1 MRCSPNEYISV
12 TGVWI
17 SIQYIVCMRAAYMR
31 GSASSFE
38 EALRNSYDYIHASKA
53 YEKEMKEH
61 LAKLK
66 VGVGLLSDS
75 CIRVIQGTHY
85 VIII

>member
-1 MRCSPNEYISV
+1 MRP
-12 TGVWI
+12 
-17 SIQYIVCMRAAYMR
+17 AYVR
-31 GSASSFE
+31 GSARSFE
-38 EALRNSYDYIHASKA
+38 EVLQNSYDYIHASKA

-66 VGVGLLSDS
+66 VGVGPFSDS